1 MILTFL
7 PYHTTPIFST
17 LLSIMPRDLPPAL
30 RFLHPYIQSLANPPR
45 HTIVYTATHNKSFF
59 VGLNAHVLDVS
70 RVGYHYPAL
79 FSFWAAIITEAVA
92 AMLDQS
98 RNGRREIQ
106 RQSQEDVVLHI
117 MPTLNDGMCLEKVHD
132 LQVGCY
138 MIITVLATKSAL
150 RDEVLAALMDAVA
163 LGLSQTNHRG
173 LICLAVLAQQKE
185 SAVLSKRVLKALLKI
200 EKLDHALLM
209 LKPQYNVEN
218 LALGAVLGIVEGFG
232 NAQDTQRIS
241 LALSVI
247 EADLMDESS
256 MAIAITSIMS
266 IMQTGNL
273 EQRQQPGLQSSLIDL
288 LQCLTKKEN
297 VRKFIEG
304 TTGGPEKGIDLRVKE
319 AMHRGKNLLEGHQE
333 SRLDNGHR
341 PSLTESFEDAVT
353 RIPTRTA
360 HEISFLSHSD
370 SCLFDS
376 LASAFILA
384 STQSSSSSSS
394 TSSLKRFSDLPVL
407 RKSLMMT
414 EPLYLSFFVRVW
426 CSPYQDFARA
436 AAIDAVS
443 ECLRSSRLVED
454 VQFLLPYII
463 FGLADYSLIV
473 RRASVNLLTA
483 LLPAYCKDETEKQ
496 RPNLAIFGR
505 EQIYG
510 QRKQSSEVVWLSIE
524 DAARFINQV
533 LAPRIEEYVLDS
545 NHISQHLSDI
555 LNGSKTSTGAQF
567 IHKDLKT
574 SLRQAFFAF
583 LCSHVV
589 NTPIFSMKFRLLKML
604 NQVEKVGVLSRSKA
618 LLPLLSES
626 TSESNLQREEICNR
640 YQISPEQFHEQL
652 VGIVS
657 PVDRDGTRVLQ
668 SIIETMNDSDL
679 PLLLL
684 AAYKRIRAIWSSLKP
699 DLQLTLAKI
708 LLELAVGDTQRN
720 EGETQRVES
729 ILTLQTI
736 SLSTVILQHFI
747 ENLSALPNNMPEK
760 MSSKRRRTSH
770 GHAAISSD
778 DDSKRFGFVLKR
790 FAFVLELVEAHNPRE
805 HPQLLKGLFQAMG
818 ELQQLKNLSGTDLGY
833 LEVLTMENILSIIKR
848 LEVKFSFP
856 LF

>member
-1 MILTFL
+1 MI
-7 PYHTTPIFST
+7 PG
-17 LLSIMPRDLPPAL
+17 DLPPAL
-30 RFLHPYIQSLANPPR
+30 RFLRPYIQSLANPPR
-45 HTIVYTATHNKSFF
+45 HTIVHSAIHNKSFF
-59 VGLNAHVLDVS
+59 VAMNEHLLDVS

-98 RNGRREIQ
+98 RSGRREIQ
-106 RQSQEDVVLHI
+106 RQSQEDVMLRI
-117 MPTLNDGMCLEKVHD
+117 LPTLNDGMSLGNVPD

-138 MIITVLATKSAL
+138 MILTVLTTKSAL

-163 LGLSQTNHRG
+163 SGLSQTNHRG
-173 LICLAVLAQQKE
+173 LICLAALAQQKE

-218 LALGAVLGIVEGFG
+218 LALGTVLGIVEGFG
-232 NAQDTQRIS
+232 NAQDTLQIS
-241 LALSVI
+241 LARSMI

-266 IMQTGNL
+266 IMHTGNL
-273 EQRQQPGLQSSLIDL
+273 EQKQQPNLQSSLIDL

-297 VRKFIEG
+297 VRKFIEES
-304 TTGGPEKGIDLRVKE
+304 TGGPEKGIDRRLE
-319 AMHRGKNLLEGHQE
+319 DAMHRGKSLLEGRQE
-333 SRLDNGHR
+333 SQSDNGHT
-341 PSLTESFEDAVT
+341 PSSTESFEHAVAQ
-353 RIPTRTA
+353 IPTRMA
-360 HEISFLSHSD
+360 HEISFLSYSE

-376 LASAFILA
+376 LASAFVLA
-384 STQSSSSSSS
+384 SSPSFS
-394 TSSLKRFSDLPVL
+394 TSISSLKRFSDLPVL
-407 RKSLMMT
+407 QKPLMMS

-426 CSPYQDFARA
+426 CSPYQDVARA

-473 RRASVNLLTA
+473 RRASVNLLIV
-483 LLPAYCKDETEKQ
+483 LLPAYRYDETEKQ

-510 QRKQSSEVVWLSIE
+510 QTKQPSEVVWLSIE
-524 DAARFINQV
+524 ETARCINQV
-533 LAPRIEEYVLDS
+533 LAPRVEEYILDS
-545 NHISQHLSDI
+545 NYISQHLSNI
-555 LNGSKTSTGAQF
+555 LNGSKISTGAQF
-567 IHKDLKT
+567 VHKDLKT
-574 SLRQAFFAF
+574 SLRQSLFAF

-589 NTPIFSMKFRLLKML
+589 NTPIFSVKFRLLEIL
-604 NQVEKVGVLSRSKA
+604 NKVEKVGVLSRSKA
-618 LLPLLSES
+618 LLPMLSES
-626 TSESNLQREEICNR
+626 MNNSKLEFEGLCNR
-640 YQISPEQFHEQL
+640 YQISPEGFHEQL

-657 PVDRDGTRVLQ
+657 PLDRDGTRVLQ
-668 SIIETMNDSDL
+668 SIIETGKDSDS

-708 LLELAVGDTQRN
+708 LLELAVEDLQPN
-720 EGETQRVES
+720 EGETQRAES

-747 ENLSALPNNMPEK
+747 ENLSALPNNMRERL
-760 MSSKRRRTSH
+760 SSKRRRTSH
-770 GHAAISSD
+770 GHATISSD
-778 DDSKRFGFVLKR
+778 DDSKIFVFFLKR
-790 FAFVLELVEAHNPRE
+790 FAFILELVEAHSPRE
-805 HPQLLKGLFQAMG
+805 HSQLLKGLFQAMG
-818 ELQQLKNLSGTDLGY
+818 ELQQLKTLSGTDLGY
-833 LEVLTMENILSIIKR
+833 LEVLTMESILSIVKR

-856 LF
+856 PF